1 MKAWEEFESKIAALP
16 QFEPN
21 VIKLRRVYVSAAV
34 ECEVDKQGR
43 VLVPNSLRDHAM
55 LKKDVLW
62 AGMGQMVELWAREK
76 WDDVQSMTANERAEF
91 RRAVAEQLIVELPQ
105 CKLRTLLL
113 PIILAQLENL
123 HLPQRVIEV
132 LGIVRPAYGFLFRR
146 LRFVVAVVLKKLR
159 PFVHAHPLGVHLDRD
174 AKPAKTEERFVR
186 LG

>member
-1 MKAWEEFESKIAALP
+1 MFRGHFEHAIDAKGRTSLPSRFRDVLAATGDARLVLTPSPFDACLHLFPMKAWEEFEAKIAALP

-91 RRAVAEQLIVELPQ
+91 RRAVAEQLRI
-105 CKLRTLLL
+105 
-113 PIILAQLENL
+113 
-123 HLPQRVIEV
+123 
-132 LGIVRPAYGFLFRR
+132 
-146 LRFVVAVVLKKLR
+146 
-159 PFVHAHPLGVHLDRD
+159 
-174 AKPAKTEERFVR
+174 
-186 LG
+186 